1 MPKQKGQSFLHGAI
15 ILSAATIIV
24 KLIGALF
31 KLPLFNLLGG
41 DGMGYFGTAYN
52 LFNPIYALAI
62 SGFPVA
68 VSKLVS
74 EQIAL
79 RRFRDVR
86 RILTVSK
93 YLFIGSGLIG
103 FLIIFFGAGPFVKLI
118 DNPGSYLAV
127 VAIAPSIFFCCIM
140 SIYRG
145 YYVGMSNMYPTAI
158 SQVIEAVV
166 KLICGLGFA
175 WGAMRWCM
183 GQYETT
189 GRIMGQV
196 VPSIEQAQSVACAY
210 GAAGAVLG
218 MTVSTFVGAVYLWA
232 RHKRRGDGIT
242 QADLMASPVAD
253 STKNHFKRLVMIA
266 IPVCLSAVVVNLTS
280 LIDLMSLMNRV
291 GAALESNAQAILQMY
306 EGLIPQGKQLSEIP
320 NYLYGS
326 YQCAITL
333 FNLVPTL
340 TSTFGVSALPAVAS
354 AWALKNRELVR
365 KNVESVIRI
374 TCLIAIP
381 AGIGLCVLSEPILL
395 LIYSARPQEAMIAAP
410 ILRIM
415 GLAVIF
421 VAVTTPVNSMLQG
434 VGQVFLAVKLML
446 IGGALKLGIN
456 YFAVAIP
463 ELNIQGAPLGTLACY
478 VFIAVAGIA
487 FLCNRCQI
495 SLDMKSVFV
504 KPLVAAIFCGAGAW
518 GAYGLLQR
526 INALPQSVCTVLA
539 IGVAGVVYL
548 LVLFLIKGISKE
560 DINMLPNGEKLA
572 QLLEKHKLIR

>member
-218 MTVSTFVGAVYLWA
+218 MTVSTFVGAA
-232 RHKRRGDGIT
+232 QAPGRRHHPGGFDGFPGGGQHQKPLQAPGDDCHTG
-242 QADLMASPVAD
+242 V
-253 STKNHFKRLVMIA
+253 FKR
-266 IPVCLSAVVVNLTS
+266 
-280 LIDLMSLMNRV
+280 
-291 GAALESNAQAILQMY
+291 GGGE
-306 EGLIPQGKQLSEIP
+306 
-320 NYLYGS
+320 
-326 YQCAITL
+326 
-333 FNLVPTL
+333 FNL
-340 TSTFGVSALPAVAS
+340 
-354 AWALKNRELVR
+354 
-365 KNVESVIRI
+365 
-374 TCLIAIP
+374 
-381 AGIGLCVLSEPILL
+381 
-395 LIYSARPQEAMIAAP
+395 
-410 ILRIM
+410 
-415 GLAVIF
+415 
-421 VAVTTPVNSMLQG
+421 
-434 VGQVFLAVKLML
+434 
-446 IGGALKLGIN
+446 
-456 YFAVAIP
+456 
-463 ELNIQGAPLGTLACY
+463 
-478 VFIAVAGIA
+478 
-487 FLCNRCQI
+487 
-495 SLDMKSVFV
+495 
-504 KPLVAAIFCGAGAW
+504 
-518 GAYGLLQR
+518 AY
-526 INALPQSVCTVLA
+526 
-539 IGVAGVVYL
+539 
-548 LVLFLIKGISKE
+548 
-560 DINMLPNGEKLA
+560 
-572 QLLEKHKLIR
+572 